1 MKRVFMINLLARRI
15 MSTTSQKPI
24 EESISKKLSS
34 KFQPQHLEV
43 INESSKHNVPKGS
56 ETHFKVVIISDTFE
70 GMPLIK
76 RHRLVNEVLKEE
88 LENGVHALS
97 IMAKTQTQWEES
109 GQHVSK
115 SPPCRGGTGL

>member
-1 MKRVFMINLLARRI
+1 MQMNRPLSTLSRRI
-15 MSTTSQKPI
+15 MSTLSQKPV
-24 EESISKKLSS
+24 EESISKKLAS

-56 ETHFKVVIISDTFE
+56 ETHFKVIVISDMFE
-70 GMPLIK
+70 GVPLIQ

-97 IMAKTQTQWEES
+97 IMAKTHAQWEDS
-109 GQHVSK
+109 GHHVSK

>member
-1 MKRVFMINLLARRI
+1 MHRPVLTLLTRRI
-15 MSTTSQKPI
+15 MSTFAQNPV
-24 EESISKKLSS
+24 EESISKKLAS

-56 ETHFKVVIISDTFE
+56 ETHFKVIVISDEFE
-70 GMPLIK
+70 GMPLIQ
-76 RHRLVNEVLKEE
+76 RHRLVNEILKEE

-97 IMAKTQTQWEES
+97 ILAKTQAQWEDS
-109 GQHVSK
+109 GHHVSK